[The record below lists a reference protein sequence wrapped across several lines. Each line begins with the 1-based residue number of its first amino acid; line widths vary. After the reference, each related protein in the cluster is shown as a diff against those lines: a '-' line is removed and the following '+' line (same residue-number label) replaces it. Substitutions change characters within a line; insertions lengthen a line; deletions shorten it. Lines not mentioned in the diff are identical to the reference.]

1 MEKSLTPEESLQ
13 IIQKSISNSRKN
25 LREGSFYYLLWGI
38 FVTGAIVFLAAAVV
52 TIYVE
57 GTAQLLVLAG
67 ALVLGY
73 LVPGY
78 LLRKIK
84 NGDNV

>member
-1 MEKSLTPEESLQ
+1 MCNFFIINYFVGKEQYDGLWLKSLLA
-13 IIQKSISNSRKN
+13 
-25 LREGSFYYLLWGI
+25 WGI

-52 TIYVE
+52 AIYVE